1 MLNDTLPVGI
11 IVEVDHPQASFLAKI
26 VEVSATHVLDD
37 VWYRVEPIPGEQDL
51 KKSKP
56 GELDLSLAVTGS
68 NISLASSQNGC
79 TTLENSYSVLS
90 NRLPKKFT
98 ETNFY

>member
-51 KKSKP
+51 EKSK
-56 GELDLSLAVTGS
+56 GWYHMKHVNQIDLIV
-68 NISLASSQNGC
+68 
-79 TTLENSYSVLS
+79 E
-90 NRLPKKFT
+90 
-98 ETNFY
+98 

>member
-37 VWYRVEPIPGEQDL
+37 VWYRVEPIPGEQGDAKNSKGWYHMRHVSEIDL
-51 KKSKP
+51 IV
-56 GELDLSLAVTGS
+56 E
-68 NISLASSQNGC
+68 
-79 TTLENSYSVLS
+79 
-90 NRLPKKFT
+90 
-98 ETNFY
+98 